1 VTEETERDS
10 TETAAQTGSVSE
22 PAQAAPPRATAA
34 GSLPTEPT
42 ETASSTSSPNSSA
55 SGRNAEIL
63 KRVEKALL
71 ARIDDAVNSI
81 QRARLDD
88 GPREHL
94 EVLRALLKAQVEA
107 YIEHFT
113 SKATLFSTTSTM
125 YAGEVGAPGVISTTL
140 RGLVDGHT
148 ITVAQAKQLAR
159 YISDRRTLLI
169 FGDRATGK
177 STLLNALFELVSLDE
192 RCVSIE
198 RHDHLPALK
207 ARSFCVRL
215 SMDDGTD
222 MAALF
227 SKTERM
233 QPSRIVVGELHGE
246 EVVHFLTLLAAN
258 PKTSGFA
265 TLRADSVRE
274 AVETLLDTLESEMER
289 EPARRLLAQT
299 RPVFAHM
306 RSDEHGRPRLAA
318 TWSVEGLDEA
328 GEIRLREETASA
340 TAELVAEA

>member
-1 VTEETERDS
+1 VTEEIENRATD
-10 TETAAQTGSVSE
+10 TAAQTGSVSQ
-22 PAQAAPPRATAA
+22 PAQAAPPPAAATGPPSAESA
-34 GSLPTEPT
+34 DPSPPN
-42 ETASSTSSPNSSA
+42 ASE
-55 SGRNAEIL
+55 RNAEIL
-63 KRVEKALL
+63 RRVEKALL

-88 GPREHL
+88 APREHL

-125 YAGEVGAPGVISTTL
+125 YAGEVGAPGIISTTL

-159 YISDRRTLLI
+159 YIADRRTLLI

-222 MAALF
+222 MAVLF

-246 EVVHFLTLLAAN
+246 EVVHFLALLAAN

-274 AVETLLDTLESEMER
+274 AVETLLGTLESEMER

-299 RPVFAHM
+299 KPVFAHM

-328 GEIRLREETASA
+328 GEITLREETASA